1 MIKFMLLAAGAAL
14 AAGAPAMAQD
24 TGADD
29 AAVEAAMANNDVMTV
44 RNVTR
49 PELARGLQI
58 FDAGGKPVG
67 LVERLSGND
76 VILADRGR
84 EYAVPI
90 TEFFAYNQ
98 HGKDYF
104 ATRASKAALEA
115 QSSTARKPLALA
127 N

>member
-1 MIKFMLLAAGAAL
+1 MTKIILLAAVAAL
-14 AAGAPAMAQD
+14 GTAGPVAAQEA
-24 TGADD
+24 TND

-49 PELARGLQI
+49 PEMERGLQI

-67 LVERLSGND
+67 VVERLSGND
-76 VILADRGR
+76 VILGDRGR

-104 ATRASKAALEA
+104 ATRTSKAALEA
-115 QSSTARKPLALA
+115 QESTSGREPLAMTD
-127 N
+127 